1 MDDLSEEDD
10 SIQVT
15 QSEIEREREDIQRIM
30 KESVE
35 SAKMKLH
42 QMIQAQDIRQ
52 NSVQEEIKDKLQ
64 VEPEKVMITE
74 ANAENDIVV
83 TN

>member
-1 MDDLSEEDD
+1 M
-10 SIQVT
+10 T

-42 QMIQAQDIRQ
+42 EMILARDIRN
-52 NSVQEEIKDKLQ
+52 NSVQEEINDKLQ
-64 VEPEKVMITE
+64 VESEKVVITE